1 MRNIKKTILVTGGSR
16 GIGLAIT
23 KELLKKRNLI
33 YLNYKTNT
41 PDLEK
46 FFNKNQKQIIPLKA
60 NLFLKKEIEFLLKRF
75 LNDNIFPDVIINN
88 AGIAPSAPI
97 SYTFNRWAA
106 QWDKTIGVNL
116 KAPAL
121 ICKVF
126 IDHKIKMRINKKLR
140 IVNISSRAAFRGE
153 TEDFIPYA
161 ASKGGLISLTKTIAK
176 SFGKNGIL

>member
-1 MRNIKKTILVTGGSR
+1 MKLKNKNAIITGGSR

-33 YLNYKTNT
+33 YLNHKTNT
-41 PDLEK
+41 PELEK

-60 NLFLKKEIEFLLKRF
+60 NLFLKKEIEFILNRF

-97 SYTFNRWAA
+97 SYTSNKWEA

-121 ICKVF
+121 ICKAF
-126 IDHKIKMRINKKLR
+126 IDHKIKMRINKKL
-140 IVNISSRAAFRGE
+140 
-153 TEDFIPYA
+153 
-161 ASKGGLISLTKTIAK
+161 K
-176 SFGKNGIL
+176 